1 MSKRHTERSEPGI
14 WQVQE
19 AKARFSEML
28 ETALTEGPQTVTK
41 RGEEVAVLVSAEEWR
56 DLQARARPSL
66 KELLLSDEARTDEL
80 VPPRRRF
87 KLRPPVEL
95 E

>member
-1 MSKRHTERSEPGI
+1 
-14 WQVQE
+14 
-19 AKARFSEML
+19 
-28 ETALTEGPQTVTK
+28 LTDGPQIVTK
-41 RGEEVAVLVSAEEWR
+41 RGEEVAVLVAAEEWH

-80 VPPRRRF
+80 VPPRRRYR
-87 KLRPPVEL
+87 LRPPVDL